1 MSNTNTITIR
11 AESARAA
18 KVERPLPDY
27 RLVRKNGTLT
37 LQRAYGWVC
46 GTDGGVD
53 WRDEPTIDLDQP
65 PTEL

>member
-11 AESARAA
+11 AEGARAA

-37 LQRAYGWVC
+37 LQRAYDWAC
-46 GTDGGVD
+46 GTDADSLLDGLMGGD
-53 WRDEPTIDLDQP
+53 DGGD
-65 PTEL
+65 